1 MAPRAP
7 RAAVD
12 VAFAVAA
19 STRPR
24 RAGLARMLATTT
36 PQAHD
41 NGYPDFTPLRLGL
54 LGLSP
59 HSRTLVDAARQS
71 QRCAIVAAAVR
82 DEKRLAA
89 WGEEEDL
96 VGVRF
101 YESYNE
107 LLRDDNVDAV
117 YIGLP
122 TAQHMVW
129 CCAAAKMHKHVL
141 VEKPLAGELSDALA
155 MRRACAE
162 EDVVLMDSTMFP
174 YHERTE
180 QILTEI
186 RNPRD
191 FGEVRRVTAAFS
203 FGATEQFLRG
213 SESARA
219 AEDDPLG
226 CLGDLGWY
234 CARAGLLA
242 FGPDANPKSCQAT
255 VTDSNAQGVPLDVAG
270 VCYFDDERKKVLSF
284 HCSFLHPLRQ
294 WLEVVGDH
302 KVLTCDDFVIPRFAK
317 DCAYTVE
324 SFPWNSS
331 PLVDLHSCVV
341 AVKNET
347 RVLNAHAQRVRLLD
361 TFADLCL
368 ELFDGRDAARKTA
381 MDDAVLTQA
390 LVSCLVESCRQNGAL
405 LSMGDTSPLDSD
417 ADPPP
422 LFVDAAER
430 PAPPPPPPDDPPK
443 AKKPKAAG
451 KKRKLSG
458 DAAK

>member
-1 MAPRAP
+1 M
-7 RAAVD
+7 
-12 VAFAVAA
+12 
-19 STRPR
+19 
-24 RAGLARMLATTT
+24 
-36 PQAHD
+36 
-41 NGYPDFTPLRLGL
+41 
-54 LGLSP
+54 
-59 HSRTLVDAARQS
+59 
-71 QRCAIVAAAVR
+71 
-82 DEKRLAA
+82 
-89 WGEEEDL
+89 
-96 VGVRF
+96 
-101 YESYNE
+101 
-107 LLRDDNVDAV
+107 
-117 YIGLP
+117 
-122 TAQHMVW
+122 
-129 CCAAAKMHKHVL
+129 
-141 VEKPLAGELSDALA
+141 
-155 MRRACAE
+155 
-162 EDVVLMDSTMFP
+162 
-174 YHERTE
+174 
-180 QILTEI
+180 
-186 RNPRD
+186 
-191 FGEVRRVTAAFS
+191 
-203 FGATEQFLRG
+203 
-213 SESARA
+213 
-219 AEDDPLG
+219 
-226 CLGDLGWY
+226 
-234 CARAGLLA
+234 
-242 FGPDANPKSCQAT
+242 
-255 VTDSNAQGVPLDVAG
+255 
-270 VCYFDDERKKVLSF
+270 
-284 HCSFLHPLRQ
+284 
-294 WLEVVGDH
+294 
-302 KVLTCDDFVIPRFAK
+302 LTCDDFVIPRFAK

>member
-1 MAPRAP
+1 M
-7 RAAVD
+7 
-12 VAFAVAA
+12 
-19 STRPR
+19 
-24 RAGLARMLATTT
+24 
-36 PQAHD
+36 
-41 NGYPDFTPLRLGL
+41 
-54 LGLSP
+54 
-59 HSRTLVDAARQS
+59 
-71 QRCAIVAAAVR
+71 
-82 DEKRLAA
+82 
-89 WGEEEDL
+89 
-96 VGVRF
+96 
-101 YESYNE
+101 
-107 LLRDDNVDAV
+107 
-117 YIGLP
+117 
-122 TAQHMVW
+122 
-129 CCAAAKMHKHVL
+129 
-141 VEKPLAGELSDALA
+141 
-155 MRRACAE
+155 
-162 EDVVLMDSTMFP
+162 
-174 YHERTE
+174 
-180 QILTEI
+180 
-186 RNPRD
+186 
-191 FGEVRRVTAAFS
+191 RRVTAAFS